1 MTLLG
6 ACCGRGRPWCGLRRA
21 APVRGGFRDKVP
33 ADRRACSANVS
44 GIAYRRPMSI
54 SGPCDVAWRI
64 CDPDSFER
72 LLVQL
77 TGIPGTLSREVRR
90 GVATVIAKL
99 GPAADIDRDRVASE
113 FYGRLNQKLV
123 ANRDTIATLYAACA
137 AEGVT
142 FNYPT
147 KRRLEW
153 AINTS
158 NVHDLERHLVAR
170 GVAGSLLDIVRRS
183 VEPVSHAKTRRL
195 LQGETTQPTKLRK
208 QPDRDVADDVFNA
221 AAGPLAWS
229 VWLPAQMAGVFADE
243 PMPFSDDYMADLR
256 AFKPELF
263 ERRRSLV
270 IRQVRPEQGDAF
282 AAQRDALTQWIA
294 DEFDALDNYGFLA
307 LVINVEDGVEA
318 EAWELA
324 SDLPLFAER
333 FCEVELKQLFF
344 RAKDV
349 ESETVSHVTA
359 INEDA
364 AQFELLNE
372 GFTYRDTFVLH
383 DEADRTRRLVLVCQK
398 NRRDETKV
406 PCPGCRS
413 DNVAGNSY
421 PSFGVKSWECAN
433 PLCTDRSIYNRGKR
447 YDFRSLIKQEA
458 IERDG
463 NQIAVESV
471 RRWQRDVLPFVSDEE
486 ILNTLLAH
494 YSMRDDVIVLLD
506 TKESPSDAAGR
517 EVRIGEEPPSAP
529 GHASFW
535 GSAFFHRYLPAA
547 RVATRSLTRLSVGE
561 TGWAVLEGDAAEVM
575 TAIPNATFDRA
586 VTSPPYYNAREYAQ
600 WPNLYAYMHDMY
612 RIAEEV
618 FRTLKPAGLY
628 AYNVFDYFDNERIV
642 TFSDMG
648 KKRILL
654 SALMVDAFRRIG
666 FDYLGSV
673 VWDKGE
679 IHGKRGFN
687 AGNFSPFYQ
696 APFNC
701 WEHVLI
707 VQKPA
712 GSARDD
718 ALGNLPCLN
727 KSLRIHPVV
736 KMIRGQNTLG
746 HTAPYPIELVTALL
760 DGLAPGSLILDPFGG
775 SGTTARASISSGH
788 AALLIERDPTYAKL
802 SRTLTAQHETNLAV
816 RRPALTLF

>member
-1 MTLLG
+1 M
-6 ACCGRGRPWCGLRRA
+6 AHH
-21 APVRGGFRDKVP
+21 VR
-33 ADRRACSANVS
+33 
-44 GIAYRRPMSI
+44 
-54 SGPCDVAWRI
+54 
-64 CDPDSFER
+64 DPDSFAC
-72 LLVQL
+72 LLVEL
-77 TGIPGTLSREVRR
+77 TGIPGTLSREVSRS
-90 GVATVIAKL
+90 VAVAVAKL
-99 GPAADIDRDRVASE
+99 GPAVDVDHDRIASE

-123 ANRDTIATLYAACA
+123 ANRDTIATLYAKCA
-137 AEGVT
+137 AAGVT

-147 KRRLEW
+147 KRRVEW
-153 AINTS
+153 AVNTC
-158 NVHDLERHLVAR
+158 NVEDLERHLVAR
-170 GVAGSLLDIVRRS
+170 GVAGALLDKVRRS
-183 VEPVSHAKTRRL
+183 VAPVSHAETRL
-195 LQGETTQPTKLRK
+195 LLQAETTDPTKLRK
-208 QPDRDVADDVFNA
+208 QPDRDVANDVFNA

-229 VWLPAQMAGVFADE
+229 VWPPASMAGVFADQ

-256 AFKPELF
+256 AFKPEMF

-270 IRQVRPEQGDAF
+270 IRQVLPERRDAL

-294 DEFDALDNYGFLA
+294 DEFYALDNYGFLA

-333 FCEVELKQLFF
+333 FSQVELKQLFF
-344 RAKDV
+344 RAQDV
-349 ESETVSHVTA
+349 QRETVSHVTA
-359 INEDA
+359 INIGA

-383 DEADRTRRLVLVCQK
+383 DEADQVCRLVLMFQK
-398 NRRDETKV
+398 NRRDETRV

-413 DNVAGNSY
+413 DNIGGNSY

-458 IERDG
+458 IESDG
-463 NQIAVESV
+463 NQISIDSV

-486 ILNTLLAH
+486 VLDTLLAH
-494 YSMRDDVIVLLD
+494 YSMRGDVVVLLD

-517 EVRIGEEPPSAP
+517 EVRIGEEPTTVPSYT
-529 GHASFW
+529 SFW
-535 GSAFFHRYLPAA
+535 DSAFFHRYLPTTQVAA
-547 RVATRSLTRLSVGE
+547 RPAITPFLFGE
-561 TGWAVLEGDAAEVM
+561 AGWAVLEGDAVEVM
-575 TAIPNATFDRA
+575 TTIPDATFDRA
-586 VTSPPYYNAREYAQ
+586 ITSPPYYNARDYAQ
-600 WPNLYAYMHDMY
+600 WPNLYTYMHDMY
-612 RIAEEV
+612 RIAKQV
-618 FRTLKPAGLY
+618 FRTLKPGGLY
-628 AYNVFDYFDNERIV
+628 AYNIFDYFDNERIV

-654 SALMVDAFRRIG
+654 SALMVDSFRRIG
-666 FDYLGSV
+666 FDYLGST

-701 WEHVLI
+701 WEHVLV
-707 VQKPA
+707 VQKPP
-712 GSARDD
+712 GSPDD
-718 ALGNLPCLN
+718 AARANLPCLN
-727 KSLRIHPVV
+727 KPLRIHPVV

-760 DGLAPGSLILDPFGG
+760 NGLAPGSLVLDPFAG
-775 SGTTARASISSGH
+775 SGTTARAAMSSGH
-788 AALLIERDPTYAKL
+788 KAVLIERDPVYAKL
-802 SRTLTAQHETNLAV
+802 SRKLTTEHESVVAVERSTL
-816 RRPALTLF
+816 PLF